1 MSTSRDTAWGDERYR
16 IEFTEAEEA
25 LVTQIDFGEGG
36 NHDERHAAYLSNRKP
51 ILELLASLS
60 ARGGVPAQRLS
71 YWNDPA
77 YQPGRLKGSRKQ
89 LFERHNDDPEDI
101 YTHPHFIKHLRYILF
116 GADLPAG
123 VMRTFEAQVGDP
135 EWVTYGD
142 ALELGKFA
150 RSLVRQNGLVPRE
163 ACEEFFKLSLDL
175 GLSADESLRIR
186 RTVVETR

>member
-1 MSTSRDTAWGDERYR
+1 
-16 IEFTEAEEA
+16 
-25 LVTQIDFGEGG
+25 
-36 NHDERHAAYLSNRKP
+36 
-51 ILELLASLS
+51 
-60 ARGGVPAQRLS
+60 
-71 YWNDPA
+71 
-77 YQPGRLKGSRKQ
+77 
-89 LFERHNDDPEDI
+89 
-101 YTHPHFIKHLRYILF
+101 
-116 GADLPAG
+116 
-123 VMRTFEAQVGDP
+123 MRTFEAQVGDP